1 MRAQSPSN
9 MWSSQTPEQAAA
21 ARQLVGDTDAYD
33 VYNPFS
39 PADDELLDQLA
50 ACGDLYA
57 RASVGDDI
65 TPAEFAAAVSDANVP
80 VLARGSLAW
89 EHGREHMART
99 LWQQAGVRGEALVA
113 TSRGEAVD
121 VPADAPVGVRRD
133 MLALRADV
141 AGLVELSTTER
152 NPARTLYAAAMALV
166 WTDGDAAL
174 AYEYLMQASERGFE
188 LACVTLF
195 SLAPTLQDDARVV
208 GRVAN
213 CATPTRRALE
223 AADRLLQQG
232 MRGLMV

>member
-1 MRAQSPSN
+1 
-9 MWSSQTPEQAAA
+9 MWSSQTPEQAAVA
-21 ARQLVGDTDAYD
+21 TQLVASMDPYD

-50 ACGDLYA
+50 AYGDMYA
-57 RASVGDDI
+57 RASVGEDV
-65 TPAEFAAAVSDANVP
+65 TPAEFAAAIGDANVP
-80 VLARGSLAW
+80 ALARGSLAW
-89 EHGREHMART
+89 EHGHEHMART

-113 TSRGEAVD
+113 TSRGEAID
-121 VPADAPVGVRRD
+121 VPADAPVGVQRD

-141 AGLVELSTTER
+141 AGLLELSTTER

-174 AYEYLMQASERGFE
+174 AYEYLMQASERGSE

-223 AADRLLQQG
+223 AADRLLQMS
-232 MRGLMV
+232 MRGLAV